1 MCLLVAGLGVH
12 PRYPF
17 VFAGNRDEF
26 HERPTRAAHW
36 WPAQDAGPDGVLGG
50 RDLVAGGTWLGLN
63 RQGRFATVTNYRQ
76 GGEAQEA
83 THSRGKLI
91 TDFITGE
98 HTRKQFAK
106 VLDRDADQYAGFNLL
121 FGSLDPRTAPLTM
134 AHFSN
139 RGPRHTAL
147 TPGIHTLSNRHLNT
161 PWPKAQR
168 LQQAMTRILQ
178 GELATEQLFDMLADR
193 TRAPD
198 DQLPDTGLS
207 PMWEQLLSSPFI
219 VSDAYGTRACTVILV
234 RDDGH
239 VRFIERS
246 FNPLA
251 ECTDEQVFEFTLETP
266 A

>member
-26 HERPTRAAHW
+26 HERPTQTAHW
-36 WPAQDAGPDGVLGG
+36 WPAQEAGAHGMLGG

-76 GGEAQEA
+76 GGERQDA

-91 TDFITGE
+91 TDYVAST
-98 HTRKQFAK
+98 HTSEQFAGA
-106 VLDRDADQYAGFNLL
+106 LDRAADEYAGFNLL
-121 FGSLDPRTAPLTM
+121 FGTLDPRTTAVSLM
-134 AHFSN
+134 HISN
-139 RGPRHTAL
+139 RGTRHAAL
-147 TPGIHTLSNRHLNT
+147 RPGIHTLSNRHLNT

-168 LQQAMTRILQ
+168 LQHAMERILQ
-178 GELATEQLFDMLADR
+178 GELRTAALFDMLADR
-193 TRAPD
+193 TRAPE
-198 DQLPDTGLS
+198 DQLPDTGIS

-234 RDDGH
+234 REDGH
-239 VRFIERS
+239 VSFIERT

-251 ECTDEQVFEFTLETP
+251 ECTDEQVFEFTLE
-266 A
+266 AHA